1 MVAVHK
7 ERAKALWNSICSDS
21 TSESSSL
28 FIRRCLPEH
37 SSSSHLR
44 THALSNIQRQ
54 VIISKQWGTFC
65 ISQVK
70 WENKSVRTS
79 CVAAA
84 VSHLAAHSLSLSSQ
98 PTHTARRRRRGQAC
112 ERNNLTRLD
121 LYFCLHILFTLLA
134 DHLTA
139 KSALHYTAH
148 CGTKVN
154 MYKNVFFL
162 CICISKSDNAYKA
175 SSINHINKIMC
186 ICSEIRCYF

>member
-1 MVAVHK
+1 M
-7 ERAKALWNSICSDS
+7 
-21 TSESSSL
+21 
-28 FIRRCLPEH
+28 
-37 SSSSHLR
+37 
-44 THALSNIQRQ
+44 
-54 VIISKQWGTFC
+54 
-65 ISQVK
+65 
-70 WENKSVRTS
+70 RTS